1 LILQDAGVIT
11 PLEKDDNFTVFIFLV
26 KENLASA
33 SDFSPVKSVV
43 SACYR

>member
-26 KENLASA
+26 KENLATA
-33 SDFSPVKSVV
+33 SDFSPVKPVESD
-43 SACYR
+43 YHR

>member
-1 LILQDAGVIT
+1 LILQDAGVFT

-26 KENLASA
+26 KENLASTP
-33 SDFSPVKSVV
+33 DFSPVKSVV